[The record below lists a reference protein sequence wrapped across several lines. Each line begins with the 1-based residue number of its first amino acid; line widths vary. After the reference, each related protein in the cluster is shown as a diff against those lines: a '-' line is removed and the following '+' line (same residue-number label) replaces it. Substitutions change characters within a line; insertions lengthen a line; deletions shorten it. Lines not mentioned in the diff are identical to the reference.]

1 MIWLQT
7 RTVFWQKWSNHLHQL
22 FNVHGASD
30 VRQTYIHTT
39 EPLVL
44 SLVPLRLRWL
54 LTSKKDINQ
63 QVLIKSQQK

>member
-1 MIWLQT
+1 LFTDSHSILA
-7 RTVFWQKWSNHLHQL
+7 KWRNHLPQL

-30 VRQTYIHTT
+30 FRQTEIHTA

-44 SLVPLRLRWL
+44 NLVPLRLRWL